1 MSNEEWRCVAEYEGL
16 YEVSNLGRIRSLDH
30 TTVDTKN
37 IERSFKGRVLS
48 LSTDSHGYNIKTL
61 YLNGERCAFRLH
73 RLIAQAF
80 ISNPNDLPYIDHV
93 DGNKENNNI
102 NNLEWVTA
110 QENTERYHS
119 KIESSSKYN
128 KVSFSPSHKK
138 WIAQLLVDGKSIHIG
153 SFDSEDDA
161 HFAQVLSRKE
171 LKELGAEAVKEKYKK
186 KYKPPAR
193 KYYDKHSCVWLVKYV
208 DQSTFKISLIKKYK
222 DEKSA
227 YLAMRDINENNLS
240 YSEAREKY
248 AKKN

>member
-16 YEVSNLGRIRSLDH
+16 YEVSSLGRIRSLGH

-37 IERSFKGRVLS
+37 VERSFKGRVLN
-48 LSTDSHGYNIKTL
+48 LSTDSNGYNIKTL
-61 YLNGERCAFRLH
+61 YLNRERCAFRLH

-80 ISNPNDLPYIDHV
+80 IPNPNGLPYIDHI

-153 SFDSEDDA
+153 SFDSEEEA
-161 HFAQVLSRKE
+161 HFAQVLSKKE
-171 LKELGAEAVKEKYKK
+171 LNELGSSYVVDKYKK

-193 KYYDKHSCVWLVKYV
+193 AYYDKHSDIWSVKYV
-208 DQSTFKISLIKKYK
+208 NQTSFKINLIKKYK
-222 DEKSA
+222 SEDVATEVVSF
-227 YLAMRDINENNLS
+227 INENGLS
-240 YSEAREKY
+240 YDEAREKY